1 MSENRLKIPFL
12 YQQNMLIKHCFRGMS
27 LPVQPSQKQN
37 MIPEKMTKTE
47 RNNDVPESNWYI
59 AWKLESV
66 NLNEGFSFLCH
77 E

>member
-12 YQQNMLIKHCFRGMS
+12 YQQNMPIKHCFRGMS

-59 AWKLESV
+59 DAI
-66 NLNEGFSFLCH
+66 
-77 E
+77 

>member
-47 RNNDVPESNWYI
+47 RNNDVPESNW
-59 AWKLESV
+59 
-66 NLNEGFSFLCH
+66 
-77 E
+77 

>member
-12 YQQNMLIKHCFRGMS
+12 YQQKMLIKHCFRGMS

-59 AWKLESV
+59 DAI
-66 NLNEGFSFLCH
+66 
-77 E
+77 

>member
-1 MSENRLKIPFL
+1 MSENRLKIP
-12 YQQNMLIKHCFRGMS
+12 YQQNMLIRHCFRGMS